1 MFTELQKL
9 IELRGK
15 NLWSEIY
22 EGLESA
28 GYLDNLYLEHTRDID
43 MEEAMKR
50 IDNMSFEECCTWL
63 TWILRGNRF
72 SEGLFEMNIE
82 NGNISR
88 LLKRAEENMS
98 G

>member
-1 MFTELQKL
+1 MFKNLQNL
-9 IELRGK
+9 IESGETK
-15 NLWSEIY
+15 LWSKIY

-88 LLKRAEENMS
+88 LLKRAEEDMPE
-98 G
+98 